1 MRKKRKLRREI
12 KELAII
18 LPLAGS
24 LLAISVF
31 YNKNEPKSDFK
42 KQNINSSIK
51 TNNTEVS
58 LCTTTFKDTTMTVKS
73 KISSVD
79 TASVIVDTTSM
90 TTDISTSNITAETSE
105 VSDNITDIAT
115 TELNYEF
122 EYTTLEPYY
131 ETETTCVYEMYEP
144 EVIYESEEVIE
155 ENYDIEYSEYNGE
168 TTSDNYLTDYEYIML
183 CNAVAYEAGSDWI
196 PTSEKA
202 KVAEVIMNRV
212 TSSDFPDTIY
222 DVLTQEGQ
230 FVGVW
235 NYVTLTDYSY
245 KVTEDVKSAVNMA
258 LESGYTNHG
267 YLFFEGDG
275 TQNYFT

>member
-1 MRKKRKLRREI
+1 MKRHRKLRREI
-12 KELAII
+12 KELAIL
-18 LPLAGS
+18 LPLASS
-24 LLAISVF
+24 LLAISIF

-42 KQNINSSIK
+42 KQNINSSIT
-51 TNNTEVS
+51 TNNAKAS
-58 LCTTTFKDTTMTVKS
+58 LCTTTFKDTTTTVKS
-73 KISSVD
+73 KTSS
-79 TASVIVDTTSM
+79 VDTTSM
-90 TTDISTSNITAETSE
+90 TTDISTSNITTETSE

-115 TELNYEF
+115 AELNCEF
-122 EYTTLEPYY
+122 EYTVLESYIENNY
-131 ETETTCVYEMYEP
+131 DTETTCVYEMYEP
-144 EVIYESEEVIE
+144 EVIYESEEVVIE

-212 TSSDFPDTIY
+212 ASPEFPDTIY

-258 LESGYTNHG
+258 LESGYINHG

-275 TQNYFT
+275 TQNHFT

>member
-24 LLAISVF
+24 LLAINVF
-31 YNKNEPKSDFK
+31 YNKNESKSEST
-42 KQNINSSIK
+42 KQNINSSVS
-51 TNNTEVS
+51 TDNTGV
-58 LCTTTFKDTTMTVKS
+58 KDTTTTVKS
-73 KISSVD
+73 KMS
-79 TASVIVDTTSM
+79 TTNTTSM
-90 TTDISTSNITAETSE
+90 ATEISVSNITAETSE

-115 TELNYEF
+115 AELNCEF

-144 EVIYESEEVIE
+144 EVIYESEEVVIE
-155 ENYDIEYSEYNGE
+155 ENYDIEYSECNGE
-168 TTSDNYLTDYEYIML
+168 TTSDDYLTDYEYIML

-212 TSSDFPDTIY
+212 ASLDFPDTIY

-258 LESGYTNHG
+258 LESDYINHG

>member
-18 LPLAGS
+18 LPLVGS
-24 LLAISVF
+24 LLAINVF
-31 YNKNEPKSDFK
+31 YNKNESKSEFK
-42 KQNINSSIK
+42 KQNINSSVSAD
-51 TNNTEVS
+51 NTEVS
-58 LCTTTFKDTTMTVKS
+58 LCATGVKDTTTTVKS
-73 KISSVD
+73 KMS
-79 TASVIVDTTSM
+79 TTNTTSM
-90 TTDISTSNITAETSE
+90 ATEISVSNIITEISDI
-105 VSDNITDIAT
+105 SDNITDIVT
-115 TELNYEF
+115 KELNCEF
-122 EYTTLEPYY
+122 EYITLEPYTENTY
-131 ETETTCVYEMYEP
+131 ETETTCIYEMYEP
-144 EVIYESEEVIE
+144 EIVYESEEAIIE
-155 ENYDIEYSEYNGE
+155 ESYDCEYSEYNDE
-168 TTSDNYLTDYEYIML
+168 TISDNCLTDYEYIML

-196 PTSEKA
+196 QTDEKA
-202 KVAEVIMNRV
+202 KVVEVIMNRV
-212 TSSDFPDTIY
+212 NSSDFPNTIY

-258 LESGYTNHG
+258 LESDYINHG